1 MNFFNMGEGTFLDA
15 LASLEF
21 KLSVSQGCFSA
32 SASSGLL
39 ELFSTSQKST
49 ARRSYIHEER
59 KAQYLFSAIHEIN
72 TFYRQVHNLSNNY
85 SQHFNF

>member
-1 MNFFNMGEGTFLDA
+1 MCPIPASEEFITDFGDSLFTSLNFLDA

-39 ELFSTSQKST
+39 ELLFLKPIHTSVVTQK
-49 ARRSYIHEER
+49 
-59 KAQYLFSAIHEIN
+59 
-72 TFYRQVHNLSNNY
+72 TFYLSP
-85 SQHFNF
+85 

>member
-1 MNFFNMGEGTFLDA
+1 MCPIPASEEFITDFGDSLFTSLNFLDA

-39 ELFSTSQKST
+39 ELFMF
-49 ARRSYIHEER
+49 
-59 KAQYLFSAIHEIN
+59 LSA
-72 TFYRQVHNLSNNY
+72 
-85 SQHFNF
+85 